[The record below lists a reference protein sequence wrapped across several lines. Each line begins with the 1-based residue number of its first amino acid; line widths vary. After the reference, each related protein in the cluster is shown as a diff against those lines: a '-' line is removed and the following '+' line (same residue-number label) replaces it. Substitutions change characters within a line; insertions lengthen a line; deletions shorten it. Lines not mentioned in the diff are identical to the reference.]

1 MIDMRKDN
9 KISIAMIATN
19 LKLNGISSVIMTYVK
34 YLNLDKYKLTLIVGA
49 GVNAE
54 YRAICQDRGVEI
66 IELAPRKE
74 SPIGF
79 YKGLF
84 KILILHHFDAV
95 HVHGSNA
102 SIGLELLIARL
113 VGIKIRIAHSHN
125 TTSTSMR
132 LHNLMKPIFNWAYT
146 DAFACGDLAGKWLF
160 GSKNF
165 TFIPNGIKLE
175 NFRFNKSIRNNKRK
189 ELGVQS
195 NLLVGHVGRF
205 NFQKNHLFILR
216 VFKEILKLRPDARLL
231 LVGKGPDFQII
242 KKEILKLKLSD
253 NIIIYG
259 VANEMGAL
267 YMAMDTFLFPSRF
280 EGFPVTL
287 IEAQVAGLPCIVS
300 NVISREVKISS
311 SLVFHSLSESPKLW
325 AQAVV
330 NNVTEIPRDVFY
342 EKNILKLNEFDE
354 KNVVLKLE
362 KQYDLIFERIQN
374 AK

>member
-1 MIDMRKDN
+1 MCIMRKDN

-49 GVNAE
+49 GVNDG

-74 SPIGF
+74 NSIRF
-79 YKGLF
+79 YAGLL
-84 KILILHHFDAV
+84 KSLILHRFDAV

-113 VGIKIRIAHSHN
+113 LGVKIRIAHSHN
-125 TTSTSMR
+125 TTSTNMR
-132 LHNLMKPIFNWAYT
+132 LHNLMKPIFNWSYT

-160 GSKNF
+160 GSKKF

-175 NFRFNKSIRNNKRK
+175 NFRFSKSIRNNERK
-189 ELGVQS
+189 KLSVQS

-205 NFQKNHLFILR
+205 NFQKNHSFILR
-216 VFKEILKLRPDARLL
+216 IFEEILELRHDAKLLLVGNGPDFQKIEKEILKL
-231 LVGKGPDFQII
+231 G
-242 KKEILKLKLSD
+242 LSD
-253 NIIIYG
+253 NVITYG
-259 VANEMGAL
+259 ETNKMEAL

-287 IEAQVAGLPCIVS
+287 IEAQAAGLPCVVS
-300 NVISREVKISS
+300 NVISKEVKISS

-325 AQAVV
+325 AQAVI
-330 NNVTEIPRDVFY
+330 NSTTNTFRDDFY
-342 EKNILKLNEFDE
+342 EENSSKLKEFDE
-354 KNVVLKLE
+354 RNVVLKLE
-362 KQYDLIFERIQN
+362 KQYDLIFERKKN